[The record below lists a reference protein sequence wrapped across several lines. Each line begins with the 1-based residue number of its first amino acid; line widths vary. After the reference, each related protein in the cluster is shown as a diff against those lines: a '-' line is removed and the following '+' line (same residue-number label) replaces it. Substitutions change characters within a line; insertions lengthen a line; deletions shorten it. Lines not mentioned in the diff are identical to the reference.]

1 MWRRPHVCE
10 YYSRLHPETNINRA
24 EQWAEQ
30 KKKQSSDQQLQRRP
44 ADSIKQLS

>member
-24 EQWAEQ
+24 VSRK

>member
-1 MWRRPHVCE
+1 MSVNTIHA
-10 YYSRLHPETNINRA
+10 STQMLILTG
-24 EQWAEQ
+24 QSSDLKK